1 MGANVEIKLTH
12 NLKLTYQQDTPAYA
26 RQRAEMVARL
36 RKQGIKDERVLAAMA
51 AIPRHLF
58 VPELMRHNSYG
69 DHALPIAGQQT
80 ISQPFIVARETELLM
95 LTRQDRVL
103 EIGAGSGYQT
113 AVLAMVAGQV
123 FALERL
129 TELARGAQALMT
141 TLGLYNTTI
150 KWFDGTV
157 GWSEFA
163 PYQGILVAA
172 GSPDIPPP
180 LLDQLAEGGH
190 LVIPVGDERE
200 QRLIRMTRTANEFTR
215 EDHGACKFVKLIGRH
230 GWQA

>member
-1 MGANVEIKLTH
+1 MDTRLTH
-12 NLKLTYQQDTPAYA
+12 NLRLNHQQDTPAYA
-26 RQRAEMVARL
+26 RQRAEMVERL
-36 RKQGIKDERVLAAMA
+36 RQQGIQDARVLAAMA
-51 AIPRHLF
+51 AVPRHLF
-58 VPELMRHNSYG
+58 VSELMRHNAYG
-69 DHALPIAGQQT
+69 DHALPIAGGQT
-80 ISQPFIVARETELLM
+80 ISQPFIVARETELLEV
-95 LTRQDRVL
+95 TREARVL

-113 AVLAMVAGQV
+113 AVLALVAGKV

-129 TELARGAQALMT
+129 TELARGAQALMSA
-141 TLGLYNTTI
+141 LGLLNTTI

-172 GSPDIPPP
+172 GSPDVPPP
-180 LLDQLAEGGH
+180 LLDQLADSGGK

-200 QRLIRMTRTANEFTR
+200 QRLIRVTRNAQAFAR
-215 EDHGACKFVKLIGRH
+215 EDCGACKFVKLIGRH

>member
-1 MGANVEIKLTH
+1 MVE
-12 NLKLTYQQDTPAYA
+12 
-26 RQRAEMVARL
+26 RL
-36 RKQGIKDERVLAAMA
+36 RKQGIKDERILAAMLA
-51 AIPRHLF
+51 VPRHLF
-58 VPELMRHNSYG
+58 VPELMRHNAYG
-69 DHALPIAGQQT
+69 DHALPIAGSQT
-80 ISQPFIVARETELLM
+80 ISQPFIVARETELLA

-129 TELARGAQALMT
+129 TELARGAQTLISS
-141 TLGLYNTTI
+141 LGLYNTTI
-150 KWFDGTV
+150 KWMDGTL
-157 GWSEFA
+157 GWKDLG

-172 GSPDIPPP
+172 GSPEVPPP
-180 LLDQLAEGGH
+180 LLEQLDENGK
-190 LVIPVGDERE
+190 LVIPIGDERE
-200 QRLIRMTRTANEFTR
+200 QRLIRLTRHGDEFTR